1 MRPHEC
7 GWWLVQA
14 ELGRGAPTANRRR
27 LTVPPAALTAFRL
40 CLLAV
45 SICGAAAAA
54 EQPSD
59 GGSPAAA
66 GRSITLELRDA
77 DLADTVRMLAK
88 EMGTNVIIDPQ
99 LSGRIS
105 ISFRDIPAKEA
116 LDALLKTYGYV
127 AVQDGNVVRV
137 IRKPEDK
144 PELQQSTFSLNGAVP
159 EDLEQMVNALL
170 SGDGTVAVNAASRT
184 VIVVDHPERIET
196 ISALFDTINK
206 RRKQVMIEARILE
219 VGLDDR
225 DQFGLTWSWI
235 YTKLHVPP
243 KTLGSMTQSLLPP
256 DADDFVITIDS
267 KHMDAT
273 LQALATHGY
282 VNLLS
287 SPKIVAVDGETA
299 KMEVIEEIPYIEAT
313 VAIASDAG
321 GASTTTSES
330 VVFKDVGVTL
340 TVTPQ
345 IGADSKIRMTVVPE
359 VSEAPTRF
367 NGVPVVTR
375 RKVETQVIVA
385 DNEVLAIGGLIR
397 ENEIEDI
404 RRVPYL
410 SAIPWLGKFFQ
421 SRDTRTVKTEML
433 VLIQPT
439 ILDDTT
445 GTAMTGK
452 LKSSVAKKRS
462 DLRPTPDELPAWLI
476 EEPDEPEKKD

>member
-1 MRPHEC
+1 
-7 GWWLVQA
+7 
-14 ELGRGAPTANRRR
+14 
-27 LTVPPAALTAFRL
+27 LTVPPAVLTTFCV

-45 SICGAAAAA
+45 SICGAAVAA
-54 EQPSD
+54 EQPQD
-59 GGSPAAA
+59 GRKDIKVSVSGKN
-66 GRSITLELRDA
+66 ITLELRDA

-88 EMGTNVIIDPQ
+88 EMGQNVIIDPQ
-99 LSGRIS
+99 LSGHIS

-116 LDALLKTYGYV
+116 LDALLKAYGYV
-127 AVQDGNVVRV
+127 AVQDGKVIRV
-137 IRKPEDK
+137 IRKSEEERK
-144 PELQQSTFSLNGAVP
+144 LLQSTFTLNGPAP
-159 EDLEQMVNALL
+159 EDLEQMVDALL
-170 SGDGTVAVNAASRT
+170 SENGTVAVNAASKT
-184 VIVVDHPERIET
+184 VVVVDHPERIKAVSEL
-196 ISALFDTINK
+196 IDTINQ

-256 DADDFVITIDS
+256 EADDFVITIDS

-287 SPKIVAVDGETA
+287 SPKIVAVDGESA
-299 KMEVIEEIPYIEAT
+299 KMEVIEEIPYIDAT

-321 GASTTTSES
+321 GGSTTTSES
-330 VVFKDVGVTL
+330 VVFKNVGVTL

-345 IGADSKIRMTVVPE
+345 IGADNKIRMTVVPE

-410 SAIPWLGKFFQ
+410 SAIPWIGKLFQ
-421 SRDTRTVKTEML
+421 SRDTKTIKTEML
-433 VLIQPT
+433 ILIQPT
-439 ILDDTT
+439 ILDDAT
-445 GTAMTGK
+445 GTAVTGK
-452 LKSSVAKKRS
+452 LKSSVDRKRA
-462 DLRPTPDELPAWLI
+462 DLRPTPDELPVWLI
-476 EEPDEPEKKD
+476 EKPDEPEKKE